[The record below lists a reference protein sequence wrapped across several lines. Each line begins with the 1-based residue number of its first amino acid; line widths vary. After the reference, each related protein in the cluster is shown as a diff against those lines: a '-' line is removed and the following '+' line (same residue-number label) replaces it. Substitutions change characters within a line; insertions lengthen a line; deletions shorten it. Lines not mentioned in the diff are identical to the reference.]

1 MGGLLGILASL
12 AGAASFGSGDFAG
25 GLASRRTGGLVVA
38 AAAQLVGL
46 AALAIGLV
54 ALRPHAPG
62 PDGLLIGVAAGIAGG
77 VGLAALYAGLAIGAM
92 GLVAALS
99 GLGSVTVPVVV
110 GAVSGVVLAPLQL
123 LGIGMAGLAA
133 MAAGGASREGV
144 SGRALVL
151 AGLAA
156 LSFGSW
162 YVLLDLAARTAD
174 PLWGLVIS
182 RATSAVLIGAIALVG
197 GRVTGVRPVMALVV
211 LAGLLDM
218 GGNVLF
224 VVGRSQIPVGLAA
237 ALTGLY
243 PLVTMLLARLVLREA
258 LPRLGL
264 VAVGLAIGAVALI
277 SLG

>member
-1 MGGLLGILASL
+1 M
-12 AGAASFGSGDFAG
+12 
-25 GLASRRTGGLVVA
+25 
-38 AAAQLVGL
+38 
-46 AALAIGLV
+46 
-54 ALRPHAPG
+54 
-62 PDGLLIGVAAGIAGG
+62 
-77 VGLAALYAGLAIGAM
+77 
-92 GLVAALS
+92 
-99 GLGSVTVPVVV
+99 
-110 GAVSGVVLAPLQL
+110 
-123 LGIGMAGLAA
+123 
-133 MAAGGASREGV
+133 

-162 YVLLDLAARTAD
+162 YVLLDLATRTAD

-218 GGNVLF
+218 GGDVLF
-224 VVGRSQIPVGLAA
+224 VVGRSLIPVGLAA